1 MNKLV
6 PVLASSS
13 LLLIAACGD
22 AKQSGKDSAEV
33 NAAGAPQASSDDQ
46 QGLVTD
52 FKSPELAGLAVRDH
66 PQGVQVVTP
75 PTARGTT
82 PPPIG
87 TNDLLW
93 TLDRG
98 AIFTSVND
106 KPARDA
112 RHFRELMDAVE
123 PGKDLRLGQQLFL
136 EDAGDGQ
143 VTIRTTPPDER

>member
-1 MNKLV
+1 MRRITVAGLM
-6 PVLASSS
+6 LF
-13 LLLIAACGD
+13 LLGCGD
-22 AKQSGKDSAEV
+22 AGQSNEADSKAKK
-33 NAAGAPQASSDDQ
+33 AGASQPTKEREE
-46 QGLVTD
+46 GLITD

-75 PTARGTT
+75 PRARGTT

-93 TLDRG
+93 TFNRG

-106 KPARDA
+106 QPARDA
-112 RHFRELMDAVE
+112 KHFRELMDAVK
-123 PGKDLRLGQQLFL
+123 PGQDVKLGQTLFL

-143 VTIRTTPPDER
+143 VMIRTTPPDGNRAD